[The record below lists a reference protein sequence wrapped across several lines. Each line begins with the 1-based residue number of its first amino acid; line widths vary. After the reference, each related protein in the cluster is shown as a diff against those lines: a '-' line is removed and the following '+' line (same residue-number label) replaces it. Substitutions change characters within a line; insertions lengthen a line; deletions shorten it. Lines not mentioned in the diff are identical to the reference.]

1 MFALPSPPFLASS
14 FFQPSSKRNL
24 RYAGPRPSRN
34 VQGVFEQK
42 PLEIYI
48 LYIFYNFYF
57 IIKVIKVRG
66 KLLIDII
73 SLLERRLRRI
83 IRDIQIRSYE
93 FWTHL
98 MDIPFFLGRNT
109 SFYSFWNFFREEL
122 RGVFRVRVERNAK
135 GGFWSVTTTGY
146 LRYRFAASCSRDGR
160 NGNNGG
166 SEGERERERG
176 LMGWEIDYLV
186 GTVAGWW

>member
-24 RYAGPRPSRN
+24 RYAGPREMYR
-34 VQGVFEQK
+34 VFEQK

-73 SLLERRLRRI
+73 SPLEWRLRRI

>member
-73 SLLERRLRRI
+73 SPLERRLRRI

-98 MDIPFFLGRNT
+98 MDISFLSGKKHFLLLLLEFFSGGITRSISST
-109 SFYSFWNFFREEL
+109 RWKERQ
-122 RGVFRVRVERNAK
+122 RGFLISYHHRLP
-135 GGFWSVTTTGY
+135 T
-146 LRYRFAASCSRDGR
+146 L
-160 NGNNGG
+160 
-166 SEGERERERG
+166 
-176 LMGWEIDYLV
+176 
-186 GTVAGWW
+186 